1 MEHYPP
7 RRRKRDDAVLTD
19 IGIIT
24 GAAGGIG
31 RATAERFARD
41 GWDLVLVDVADSVK
55 QVGAEVRKKSGR
67 KVIGVSSD
75 ITRELGLPPIDTA
88 IMELGGKLKFLGL
101 TAGVL
106 QKVGPIEHLDLHE
119 WDRVLDINVR
129 ANLILMKHYI
139 PALRAAGGGSIV
151 TVSSWYGRSGHG
163 LFSAYCASKA
173 ALIPSSSPQRRGAN
187 ERPWP
192 ASPPESV
199 RAAEIASPRALV
211 S

>member
-1 MEHYPP
+1 
-7 RRRKRDDAVLTD
+7 LTD

-75 ITRELGLPPIDTA
+75 TTRELGLPPIDTA